1 MSMTERSPVE
11 RVRLLREAAQ
21 SLSRVRQTLQ
31 RVDDEQVLARLLETL
46 DQLPEAVQFWPLQSV
61 AGLQT
66 ASGPMSDVQ
75 QALERPASVDAQ
87 EYARRLRQASDLSPV
102 VSRRVSRPDGREAE
116 GLFSPG
122 ATSTV
127 GKWDAS
133 HSQPGTGKNSRPD
146 DSKAGR
152 GSDRKAAPSK
162 DFAAAELEQ
171 KQTQTQTQASDA
183 GPLAA
188 IAKLVSEIGSAQ
200 TDSGQQKFRSQLD
213 SFPKSSSPGK
223 KLAAHAQLGARPS
236 RTDSVR
242 PQSLPRAERPLSPS
256 LSTVRRSRLQSSEF
270 VTQNPG
276 TGALASVVASLWGQP
291 AARGQRTS
299 SVQDLRRHPQ
309 AERAPSRLLTT
320 VPAAAAG
327 KQQESSEQSEKSQ
340 VKTTPPAASSS
351 VADQPAAPGTESVS
365 DQLNRELQAQAWM
378 SGVDLS

>member
-1 MSMTERSPVE
+1 MSMTDRSPVE

-102 VSRRVSRPDGREAE
+102 VSRKVSRSDGREAE

-122 ATSTV
+122 AASTV
-127 GKWDAS
+127 GKSDAS
-133 HSQPGTGKNSRPD
+133 RSQPGSGKNSRPD
-146 DSKAGR
+146 DSKAGL

-162 DFAAAELEQ
+162 DFAAVELEQ
-171 KQTQTQTQASDA
+171 KQTQAQAADA

-200 TDSGQQKFRSQLD
+200 TDSGQQKFKSQQNG
-213 SFPKSSSPGK
+213 FPKSSSHSK
-223 KLAAHAQLGARPS
+223 RLAEHAQLRARPS
-236 RTDSVR
+236 RTDSAR
-242 PQSLPRAERPLSPS
+242 PQSLPRTEKPLPPS
-256 LSTVRRSRLQSSEF
+256 LSTVPRPSLQSSEF

-320 VPAAAAG
+320 VHAPAAG

-340 VKTTPPAASSS
+340 VKTTPPAASGSA
-351 VADQPAAPGTESVS
+351 ADQPAAPGTESVS
-365 DQLNRELQAQAWM
+365 EQLNRELQAQAWM

>member
-87 EYARRLRQASDLSPV
+87 EYARRLRQASDLSPA
-102 VSRRVSRPDGREAE
+102 VSRKVSRPDGREAE

-127 GKWDAS
+127 GKLDAS
-133 HSQPGTGKNSRPD
+133 RSQPGSGKTSRPD
-146 DSKAGR
+146 DSKAGL

-162 DFAAAELEQ
+162 GFAASELEQ
-171 KQTQTQTQASDA
+171 KQTQAQASDA

-200 TDSGQQKFRSQLD
+200 TDSGQQKFKNQQNG
-213 SFPKSSSPGK
+213 FPKSSSHGK
-223 KLAAHAQLGARPS
+223 RLAEHAQLGARPS
-236 RTDSVR
+236 RTDSAR
-242 PQSLPRAERPLSPS
+242 PQSLPRTEKPLPPS
-256 LSTVRRSRLQSSEF
+256 LSTVRRPRLQSSEF

-291 AARGQRTS
+291 AARGQKTS

-320 VPAAAAG
+320 VPAPAAG
-327 KQQESSEQSEKSQ
+327 KQPESSEQSGKSQ
-340 VKTTPPAASSS
+340 VKTTPPAASSRA
-351 VADQPAAPGTESVS
+351 ADQPATPDTESVS
-365 DQLNRELQAQAWM
+365 EQLNRELQAQAWM